1 MSVQLG
7 CLYDD
12 MGFTPCSLMMVGSC
26 PVRLKLIFTP
36 NERALSLGRLYSL
49 IHSGKLELSAGV
61 RIQQGLDEYSMKILN
76 REPQQAPKPDSHYP

>member
-1 MSVQLG
+1 M
-7 CLYDD
+7 
-12 MGFTPCSLMMVGSC
+12 FPMMVGSC

-36 NERALSLGRLYSL
+36 NDRALSLGRLYSL

-76 REPQQAPKPDSHYP
+76 REPQKAPKPDSHYP